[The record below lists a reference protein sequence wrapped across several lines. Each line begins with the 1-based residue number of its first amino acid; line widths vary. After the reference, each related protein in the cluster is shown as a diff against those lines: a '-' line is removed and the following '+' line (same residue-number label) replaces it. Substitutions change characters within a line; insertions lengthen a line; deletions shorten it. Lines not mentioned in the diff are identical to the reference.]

1 MAAPDGGPKGD
12 RIWCDGCY
20 DMVHFGHAN
29 QLRQAKQFGKKLI
42 VGVHNDEEITIH
54 KGPPVFNEEER
65 YRMVEGI
72 KWVDEVVED
81 APYITTV
88 ETLNRYDCDFCV
100 HGDDITLTADGRDTY
115 EEVKKAKRYR
125 ECRRTA
131 GVSTTDLVGRML
143 LLTKCHHVSEEH
155 MDQHRE
161 RARTLSTADNKGKV
175 KQLYLK
181 KLITR
186 RTSLDQLMN
195 GNDVFLGRGKD
206 SVAQSPWTRV
216 SRFMATTQ
224 TIVEFAEGRAPRPTD
239 KIVYVCG
246 AFDLFHIGHL
256 SFLEEAA
263 KLGDY
268 LIVGIL
274 TDQVINEYKGS
285 NHPIMSLHERVLSVL
300 AYKPVNEVV
309 IGAPYSVTDDIIDR
323 FNISI
328 VCQGSRVPHHD
339 HIGPDPFEAAKR
351 RGIYREVDS
360 KSDMTTEKIIQRIIE
375 HRLEFERRNRKKEK
389 KEQEAFAALQKLTTN
404 GTVDTRNAVNIMD
417 L

>member
-1 MAAPDGGPKGD
+1 MEAPDGGPRGD

-42 VGVHNDEEITIH
+42 VGVHNDEEIAAH

-100 HGDDITLTADGRDTY
+100 HGDDITLTADGKDTY

-125 ECRRTA
+125 ECKRTA

-161 RARTLSTADNKGKV
+161 RARTLST
-175 KQLYLK
+175 
-181 KLITR
+181 
-186 RTSLDQLMN
+186 
-195 GNDVFLGRGKD
+195 D

-246 AFDLFHIGHL
+246 AFDLFHVGHL

-328 VCQGSRVPHHD
+328 VCQGSRVPHHN
-339 HIGPDPFEAAKR
+339 HTGSDPFEAAKR

-375 HRLEFERRNRKKEK
+375 HRLEFEGRNKKKEK
-389 KEQEAFAALQKLTTN
+389 KEIAAFAALQRMAEN
-404 GTVDTRNAVNIMD
+404 GMVDTRNAVNIMNI
-417 L
+417 

>member
-1 MAAPDGGPKGD
+1 MTAPDGGRKGD
-12 RIWCDGCY
+12 RVWCDGCY

-42 VGVHNDEEITIH
+42 VGVHNDEEIALH
-54 KGPPVFNEEER
+54 KGPPVFNEQER

-81 APYITTV
+81 APYVTTV

-100 HGDDITLTADGRDTY
+100 HGDDITLTADGKDTY
-115 EEVKKAKRYR
+115 EEVKKARRYR
-125 ECRRTA
+125 ECKRTA

-143 LLTKCHHVSEEH
+143 LMTKCHHVPEEE
-155 MDQHRE
+155 MDEHRE
-161 RARTLSTADNKGKV
+161 RARTLST
-175 KQLYLK
+175 
-181 KLITR
+181 
-186 RTSLDQLMN
+186 
-195 GNDVFLGRGKD
+195 D

-224 TIVEFAEGRAPRPTD
+224 TIIEFAEGRAPRPTD

-246 AFDLFHIGHL
+246 EYSALIPLLL

-263 KLGDY
+263 KFGDY

-274 TDQVINEYKGS
+274 NDQVINDVKGS

-300 AYKPVNEVV
+300 AYRPVNEVV
-309 IGAPYSVTDDIIDR
+309 IGAPYCVTDDIIDR

-339 HIGPDPFEAAKR
+339 RSGNDPFEAPKR

-360 KSDMTTEKIIQRIIE
+360 GSDMTTEKIIERIIE
-375 HRLEFERRNRKKEK
+375 HRLEFERRNRAKEK
-389 KEQEAFAALQKLTTN
+389 KEEAAFAALQKLDSN
-404 GTVDTRNAVNIMD
+404 GSVDTRNAVNIQ